1 MGVVTKNTIGKDRS
15 FRKFDVKVS
24 KRPITKKSLGKII
37 LVVYLFFINLQLL
50 LIRRAKPLHNF

>member
-24 KRPITKKSLGKII
+24 KIPITKKSLGKII

-50 LIRRAKPLHNF
+50 PVGGINLVHT

>member
-15 FRKFDVKVS
+15 FRKFDAKVS
-24 KRPITKKSLGKII
+24 KIPITKKSLGKII

>member
-24 KRPITKKSLGKII
+24 KIPITKKSLGKII
-37 LVVYLFFINLQLL
+37 LVVYLLPQFGIVQATNPSCLL
-50 LIRRAKPLHNF
+50 YFP

>member
-24 KRPITKKSLGKII
+24 KIPITKKSLGKII
-37 LVVYLFFINLQLL
+37 LVVYLFFTKVSQVKIHKRDLT
-50 LIRRAKPLHNF
+50 

>member
-15 FRKFDVKVS
+15 FRKFGVKVS
-24 KRPITKKSLGKII
+24 KIPITKKSLGKII